1 MDLINVRNVGKH
13 LIVLV
18 HFEYMKE
25 LTQERNPMIVKYVVK
40 PSVVPVMFKYMKELT
55 LERNPMNVRNVGRHS
70 FTAQPFEVT

>member
-1 MDLINVRNVGKH
+1 MDLINVQNVGKH

-70 FTAQPFEVT
+70 FTGQPYEVT